1 MSRRGP
7 RLKPPPAPDPPVM
20 VAIHPPLLE
29 VTRAMHPAAR
39 DWTDSQLVSA
49 CLALSLP
56 RLGTVHTD

>member
-1 MSRRGP
+1 
-7 RLKPPPAPDPPVM
+7 M

-29 VTRAMHPAAR
+29 VTRAMHPAAH